1 MNRSPLPNRVSV
13 GDSLRMKPTSSMSL
27 ACALAVLLLAGCK
40 PAVDQPTAAV
50 PPASTQTDVEAE
62 GPERPRSANVSGLP
76 DFTPLVERYG
86 DAVVNVEVI
95 GTAQLG
101 AGESGGA
108 EDPLSEFFRRFGM
121 PGPEGGMPRGGAP
134 VLRGNGSGF
143 IVTSDG
149 YILTNAHVV
158 AEADEVTVRLTD
170 RREFPAKVI
179 GSDTRTDVAVI
190 KIDAKAKL
198 PSVKI
203 GNPAA
208 LKTGQWVL
216 AIGSPFGLANTATA
230 GIVSS
235 TARAVGGGTTVPF
248 IQTDVAVNPGNSG
261 GPLFDLNGEVIGMN
275 SMIFSQ
281 SGGYMGISFA
291 IPIDVAMQV
300 REQLIKTGH
309 VVRGRIGVGV
319 QDVDASLARSFK
331 LDRPRGALVSL
342 VEPDAPAQKAGL
354 KPGDVILEVN
364 DKAIEHSAELS
375 NTIAAIEPGRDAKLA
390 VWRQGKKEFV
400 DVHVAQLE
408 EPQTRTAR
416 SRPSRGV
423 EEDTKLGLVVR
434 PLTRE
439 EKQSAGT
446 EGSVVVQDVQ
456 GSAARAGLQPGDIIL
471 AVNDRSV
478 RSVQDLRAAAGQLKG
493 GDAAALLVERG
504 GNQIFVPIRVS

>member
-1 MNRSPLPNRVSV
+1 
-13 GDSLRMKPTSSMSL
+13 MSF
-27 ACALAVLLLAGCK
+27 ACALVVLLLTSCQ
-40 PAVDQPTAAV
+40 PAVDQPIVDAA
-50 PPASTQTDVEAE
+50 PPPNANDAPRPSTQPVAV
-62 GPERPRSANVSGLP
+62 GGLP

-95 GTAQLG
+95 GTARI
-101 AGESGGA
+101 AADESGGA

-121 PGPEGGMPRGGAP
+121 PRPEGEMPRGGPP

-143 IVTSDG
+143 IVTADG

-158 AEADEVTVRLTD
+158 SEADEVTVRLTD

-179 GSDTRTDVAVI
+179 GSDARTDVAVI
-190 KIDAKAKL
+190 KIDAKAEL
-198 PSVKI
+198 PVVKI

-208 LKTGQWVL
+208 IKAGQWVL

-235 TARAVGGGTTVPF
+235 TSRAVGGGSSVPF

-261 GPLFDLNGEVIGMN
+261 GPLFDLNGEVIGVN

-300 REQLIKTGH
+300 RDQLVKTGH

-331 LDRPRGALVSL
+331 LDRPRGALISL
-342 VEPDAPAQKAGL
+342 VEPDGPAHKAGL
-354 KPGDVILEVN
+354 KPGDVVLEVN
-364 DKAIEHSAELS
+364 DKPIEHSAELS
-375 NTIAAIEPGRDAKLA
+375 NAIAAIQPGREARLA
-390 VWRQGKKEFV
+390 VWRQGKQEFV
-400 DVHVAQLE
+400 DVRVAQLE
-408 EPQTRTAR
+408 EPPMRTAR
-416 SRPSRGV
+416 SRPSRSA
-423 EEDTKLGLVVR
+423 EEDAKLGLVVR

-439 EKQSAGT
+439 EQQSVGT

-478 RSVQDLRAAAGQLKG
+478 RSVQDLRSAAGQLKS
-493 GDAAALLVERG
+493 GDAAALLVERD
-504 GNQIFVPIRVS
+504 GNQIFVPVRVKPT